1 MKIHS
6 LETLSHQPI
15 DHAYNV
21 RCMKLSG
28 VALAVSGV
36 IFTSLSLLQLILV
49 SPFALTTA
57 VITAA
62 VLAIA
67 ALICFA
73 VSGLICCNQ
82 SLINSLL
89 TSLEVKLERDAL
101 P

>member
-6 LETLSHQPI
+6 LETLSPQPI

-28 VALAVSGV
+28 IALAVSGIV
-36 IFTSLSLLQLILV
+36 FTSLSLLQLILV
-49 SPFALTTA
+49 SPFALATA

-73 VSGLICCNQ
+73 ISGLICCNQ
-82 SLINSLL
+82 DQINSLL
-89 TSLEVKLERDAL
+89 SNLEVKLES
-101 P
+101 